1 MYKTDLSN
9 NEYIEYLVEK
19 YADTVY
25 RLAISRTRDRDSSED
40 VFQEVFLRLSKN
52 IPDFQSEE
60 HEKAWIIRVTINCS
74 KNLINSKWNRCVDLL
89 ENELKEEKI
98 EMQEIYYDVLRLP
111 QKYRTVIHLFYYENL
126 SIREISKLLNTKETT
141 IKTWLSRGRNKLK
154 SMLEGGLEDE

>member
-1 MYKTDLSN
+1 MYKTGLSN

-25 RLAISRTRDRDSSED
+25 RLAVSRTRDRDSSED

-74 KNLINSKWNRCVDLL
+74 KNLLNSKWNRCVDTL
-89 ENELKEEKI
+89 EEELKEEQI

-126 SIREISKLLNTKETT
+126 SIKEISKILSTKETT
-141 IKTWLSRGRNKLK
+141 VKTWLSRGRKKLK
-154 SMLEGGLEDE
+154 DILFFF